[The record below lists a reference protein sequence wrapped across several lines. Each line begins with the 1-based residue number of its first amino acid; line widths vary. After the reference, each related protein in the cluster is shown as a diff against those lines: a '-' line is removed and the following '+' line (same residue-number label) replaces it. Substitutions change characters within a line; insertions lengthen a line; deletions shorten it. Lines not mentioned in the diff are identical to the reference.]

1 MVGKCKNSS
10 KFAFAWEWEGRNQ
23 GSKFSHLL
31 SIYLWGLVPGLT
43 DCNELFVTEKTAQ
56 RYFHFVWFSL
66 VHKPSS
72 SESLFEIVRKAKKLF
87 RFKQT
92 VLPWGKLPNH
102 HWWCKG
108 QKILCQERAK
118 GCSNASSSS
127 WSSRQEER
135 LGVFCLLW
143 VAVPGAQSMSLVGQ
157 GSFSRVKQSSS
168 GKCVL
173 MSLQHFYWTYLS
185 TPTSGHFILR
195 TIFYSFCN
203 TVVPFIQFGAL
214 VGKTQEMD
222 VPELLTLK
230 GALDAILLKLG
241 SVQCQHSFTRVFCP
255 MHET

>member
-31 SIYLWGLVPGLT
+31 SIWFWGLVPGLT

-118 GCSNASSSS
+118 GCSNASSFS

-135 LGVFCLLW
+135 LGFFACYGWLCLGHRACLW
-143 VAVPGAQSMSLVGQ
+143 WDRAVSQEWNRVHQGNECSCLSSTFTGPTSVLQQVGISSSAQFSTLFTALSSLLSNLVPG
-157 GSFSRVKQSSS
+157 
-168 GKCVL
+168 
-173 MSLQHFYWTYLS
+173 
-185 TPTSGHFILR
+185 
-195 TIFYSFCN
+195 
-203 TVVPFIQFGAL
+203 
-214 VGKTQEMD
+214 
-222 VPELLTLK
+222 
-230 GALDAILLKLG
+230 
-241 SVQCQHSFTRVFCP
+241 
-255 MHET
+255 